1 MLPFVRM
8 LEFGNIRPEPKVIKA
23 LSTSDVNPT
32 VLVLK
37 EDGKLYGAGW
47 NTNNLFGTNTLVQNE
62 VPVWTEL
69 RNDVV
74 NFWCSSYGTLVL
86 TNTNKWF
93 FSGFNAVIT
102 IGGSGNTTTWTD
114 VSSKFAIF
122 TTPTAINDIQLDG
135 FGISVLYGTFLYYSG
150 LNFDYSMGSGGQ
162 KATFTLVLSAVKK
175 LAMGPRTSLAV
186 LTNGNLMGTGWNGY
200 GMLGNGSVT
209 QLTTW
214 TNIRTQVQD
223 VMLSNRNS
231 HILTSTGVLMGS
243 GFQLDGALG
252 NGVSSNAY
260 ILTYAN
266 ISTPGTT
273 AKLYNSPDSSSSI
286 SISGV
291 MYNGGKFYRSGQN
304 NYGAIG
310 NNNGRVNVSAF
321 TAATGPTLLEPINV
335 TSRPTGTLILGAD
348 NEIYYYGLNFKAS
361 GVVGDYVLTLTQISK
376 P

>member
-1 MLPFVRM
+1 MLPFARM
-8 LEFGNIRPEPKVIKA
+8 LEFGNVRPEPKVIKA
-23 LSTSDVNPT
+23 LSTSDINPT
-32 VLVLK
+32 VLALK

-47 NTNNLFGTNTLVQNE
+47 NTNNMFGTNTLVQAE

-74 NFWCSSYGTLVL
+74 NFWSTGYGTLVL
-86 TNTNKWF
+86 TSANKWF
-93 FSGFNAVIT
+93 FSGFNGVIT
-102 IGGSGNTTTWTD
+102 INGSGNTTTWTD

-122 TTPTAINDIQLDG
+122 TTPSAIVDIQLEAR
-135 FGISVLYGTFLYYSG
+135 GIAVLYGTFLYYSG
-150 LNFDYSMGSGGQ
+150 LNYDYSMGSGGQ
-162 KATFTLVLSAVKK
+162 KDNFTLVLSAVKK
-175 LAMGPRTSLAV
+175 LAMGSRTSLAI

-200 GMLGNGSVT
+200 GMLGNGSST

-243 GFQLDGALG
+243 GYQLDGALG
-252 NGVSSNAY
+252 NGVTSNSY

-266 ISTPGTT
+266 ISAQGTT
-273 AKLYNSPDSSSSI
+273 AKLYNAPDSSSSI

-291 MYNGGKFYRSGQN
+291 MYNGGKFYRTGQN

-321 TAATGPTLLEPINV
+321 TAAIGPTLLEPINV
-335 TSRPTGTLILGAD
+335 TARPTGTLILGAD